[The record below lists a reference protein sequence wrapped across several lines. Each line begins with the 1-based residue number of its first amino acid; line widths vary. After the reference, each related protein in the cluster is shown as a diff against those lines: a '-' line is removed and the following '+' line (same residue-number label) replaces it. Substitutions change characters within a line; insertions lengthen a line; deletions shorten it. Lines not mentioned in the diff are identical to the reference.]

1 MGYIFVTRDRCGGC
15 SIQRKNPCIHGLHFC
30 NPQRMWSFSCA
41 EIYPFVLVGFACE
54 LMVRLIEKYA
64 SAFLGYKNVTQK
76 GCGCQSYR
84 ATDFCNP
91 QRRWSLPCAD
101 IYPFVLVGFACELMV
116 RLIEEYASAFLGYI
130 FVTRNDSVRL
140 DHILG
145 CVCKCR
151 RIFVSCRSVLPKGDI
166 RMRKEDSIMKK
177 FIYSLYYGIYS
188 LNNGR
193 KTSAI
198 ISLLIT
204 LNLYPILKLIV
215 KDGAE
220 WMSIWVFCLLLVI
233 LMIFEYFK
241 EKDILEYCEKRPA
254 DYKEHAC
261 QYIVIS
267 VLIVLISCVVL

>member
-30 NPQRMWSFSCA
+30 
-41 EIYPFVLVGFACE
+41 
-54 LMVRLIEKYA
+54 K
-64 SAFLGYKNVTQK
+64 
-76 GCGCQSYR
+76 
-84 ATDFCNP
+84 P

-116 RLIEEYASAFLGYI
+116 CLIEEYASAFLGYI

-151 RIFVSCRSVLPKGDI
+151 RIFVSCKSVLLKGDI
-166 RMRKEDSIMKK
+166 RMRKEDSIMRK

-193 KTSAI
+193 KTSQI

-204 LNLYPILKLIV
+204 LNIYPILKLIV

-220 WMSIWVFCLLLVI
+220 GMSIWVFVVTLVV
-233 LMIFEYFK
+233 LTIFECFK

-261 QYIVIS
+261 QYIFIS

>member
-1 MGYIFVTRDRCGGC
+1 MVRLIEEYASAFLGYIFVTQKGCGC
-15 SIQRKNPCIHGLHFC
+15 QSCRATDFC
-30 NPQRMWSFSCA
+30 NPQRRWSLPCA

-64 SAFLGYKNVTQK
+64 SAFLGYIFVTQK
-76 GCGCQSYR
+76 GCGCQSCR

-91 QRRWSLPCAD
+91 QRTWSLSCAE
-101 IYPFVLVGFACELMV
+101 ICHFV
-116 RLIEEYASAFLGYI
+116 FLGYI
-130 FVTRNDSVRL
+130 SVTRNDSVRL

-151 RIFVSCRSVLPKGDI
+151 RIFVSCRSVLLKGDI

-204 LNLYPILKLIV
+204 LNIYPILKLIV

-220 WMSIWVFCLLLVI
+220 SMSMWVFVVTLVV
-233 LMIFEYFK
+233 LTIFEYFK
-241 EKDILEYCEKRPA
+241 EEDILEYCEKRPA
-254 DYKEHAC
+254 DYKEYAC

-267 VLIVLISCVVL
+267 VFIVLISCVVL

>member
-1 MGYIFVTRDRCGGC
+1 M
-15 SIQRKNPCIHGLHFC
+15 
-30 NPQRMWSFSCA
+30 
-41 EIYPFVLVGFACE
+41 
-54 LMVRLIEKYA
+54 
-64 SAFLGYKNVTQK
+64 GYKN
-76 GCGCQSYR
+76 
-84 ATDFCNP
+84 
-91 QRRWSLPCAD
+91 
-101 IYPFVLVGFACELMV
+101 
-116 RLIEEYASAFLGYI
+116 
-130 FVTRNDSVRL
+130 VTRNDSVRL

-151 RIFVSCRSVLPKGDI
+151 RIFVSCRSVLLKGDI

-204 LNLYPILKLIV
+204 LNIYPILKLIV

>member
-1 MGYIFVTRDRCGGC
+1 MGYIFVTCDRCGGC

-30 NPQRMWSFSCA
+30 NPQRR
-41 EIYPFVLVGFACE
+41 G
-54 LMVRLIEKYA
+54 
-64 SAFLGYKNVTQK
+64 
-76 GCGCQSYR
+76 
-84 ATDFCNP
+84 
-91 QRRWSLPCAD
+91 SLLCAD

-116 RLIEEYASAFLGYI
+116 RLIEEYASAFLGYIFVTQKGCGCQSCRATDFCNPQRMWSLSCAEICHFVFLGYI

-151 RIFVSCRSVLPKGDI
+151 RIFVSCRSVLLKGDI

-204 LNLYPILKLIV
+204 LNIYPILKLIV

-220 WMSIWVFCLLLVI
+220 SMSIWVFCLLLVI

-241 EKDILEYCEKRPA
+241 EEDILEYCEKRPA

-267 VLIVLISCVVL
+267 VFIVLISCVVL

>member
-1 MGYIFVTRDRCGGC
+1 MWWLFYTKKKSLYSRVT
-15 SIQRKNPCIHGLHFC
+15 FC
-30 NPQRMWSFSCA
+30 KPQRRWSLPCA
-41 EIYPFVLVGFACE
+41 DICPFVLVGFACE

-64 SAFLGYKNVTQK
+64 SAFLGYIFVTQK
-76 GCGCQSYR
+76 GCGCQSCR
-84 ATDFCNP
+84 ATDFCNL
-91 QRRWSLPCAD
+91 QRTWSLSCAE
-101 IYPFVLVGFACELMV
+101 ICHFV
-116 RLIEEYASAFLGYI
+116 FLDCI

-151 RIFVSCRSVLPKGDI
+151 RIFVSCRSVLLNGDI

-177 FIYSLYYGIYS
+177 FIYGLYYGIYS

-193 KTSAI
+193 KTSQI

-204 LNLYPILKLIV
+204 LNIYPILKLIV

-220 WMSIWVFCLLLVI
+220 WMSLWVFVVTLVV
-233 LMIFEYFK
+233 LTIFECFK

>member
-1 MGYIFVTRDRCGGC
+1 M
-15 SIQRKNPCIHGLHFC
+15 PCADIC
-30 NPQRMWSFSCA
+30 
-41 EIYPFVLVGFACE
+41 PFVLVGFACG
-54 LMVRLIEKYA
+54 LM
-64 SAFLGYKNVTQK
+64 F
-76 GCGCQSYR
+76 
-84 ATDFCNP
+84 
-91 QRRWSLPCAD
+91 
-101 IYPFVLVGFACELMV
+101 

-130 FVTRNDSVRL
+130 FVTRNDIVRL

-204 LNLYPILKLIV
+204 LNIYPILKLIV

-220 WMSIWVFCLLLVI
+220 SMSMWVFVVTLVV
-233 LMIFEYFK
+233 LTIFECFK

-254 DYKEHAC
+254 DYKEYAC

>member
-1 MGYIFVTRDRCGGC
+1 MVVDNVVVKASSVF
-15 SIQRKNPCIHGLHFC
+15 GLH
-30 NPQRMWSFSCA
+30 
-41 EIYPFVLVGFACE
+41 
-54 LMVRLIEKYA
+54 
-64 SAFLGYKNVTQK
+64 
-76 GCGCQSYR
+76 
-84 ATDFCNP
+84 
-91 QRRWSLPCAD
+91 
-101 IYPFVLVGFACELMV
+101 
-116 RLIEEYASAFLGYI
+116 

-140 DHILG
+140 DHIHG
-145 CVCKCR
+145 SVCKCR
-151 RIFVSCRSVLPKGDI
+151 RIFVSCKSVLTKGVI
-166 RMRKEDSIMKK
+166 RMRMEDSAMKK

-204 LNLYPILKLIV
+204 LNIYPILKLIV

-241 EKDILEYCEKRPA
+241 EEDVLEYCEKRPA
-254 DYKEHAC
+254 DYKEYAC
-261 QYIVIS
+261 QYIFIS